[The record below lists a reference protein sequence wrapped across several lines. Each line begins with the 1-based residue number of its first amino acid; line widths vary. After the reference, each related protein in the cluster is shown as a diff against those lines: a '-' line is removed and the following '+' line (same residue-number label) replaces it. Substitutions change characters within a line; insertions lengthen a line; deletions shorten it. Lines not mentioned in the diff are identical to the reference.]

1 MKAPLLY
8 RIASALLLLFAAGH
22 TMGFRR
28 VDPRW
33 GVDAAIQ
40 ALKATRFD
48 VQGFSR
54 TYWGFYTGFGLFVSV
69 LLLFAAAVAW
79 QLGGLSR
86 EVLGAMPGVTWGL
99 AVCFVAVTFL
109 SWQYFFI
116 APVVFSGLIALCLL
130 AAAWSAGR
138 S

>member
-1 MKAPLLY
+1 MRPAI
-8 RIASALLLLFAAGH
+8 RWA
-22 TMGFRR
+22 FRR
-28 VDPRW
+28 VDARW

-116 APVVFSGLIALCLL
+116 APVVFSGMIALCLL
-130 AAAWSAGR
+130 AADAQGR
-138 S
+138 

>member
-28 VDPRW
+28 VDARW

-86 EVLGAMPGVTWGL
+86 EVLGARPGVTWGL

-116 APVVFSGLIALCLL
+116 APVVFSGMIALSLL
-130 AAAWSAGR
+130 AAAWSAGGA
-138 S
+138 